1 MQIYPAIDIIDG
13 KCVRLVQGKFDAKT
27 VYGDNPA
34 KVAADW
40 ERMGATFIHI
50 VDLDGARKGC
60 GHNISTIE
68 EILKSVSVPIQV
80 GGGIRTMQDIERML
94 NLGVSRVILGTT
106 AIKSPETVKEA
117 VEKFGDKIAVGVDAV
132 NGKVAISGWEETSS
146 CSALDIC
153 KEMSAMGIKTIIY
166 TDISKD
172 GMMSGPNVEATE
184 ELVKAIGDKTN
195 IIASGGVSS
204 TADLDALKTI
214 KVHGAIVGKAL
225 YTNALKLDEIIKNYE
240 LS

>member
-34 KVAADW
+34 QVAADW
-40 ERMGATFIHI
+40 QSMGATFIHI
-50 VDLDGARKGC
+50 VDLDGARKGS
-60 GHNISTIE
+60 GHNIPTIE
-68 EILKSVSVPIQV
+68 NILKNVSVPIQV

-117 VEKFGDKIAVGVDAV
+117 VAKYGDRIAVGVDAV

-146 CSALDIC
+146 SSALDIC
-153 KEMSAMGIKTIIY
+153 KEMSEMGVKTIIY

-184 ELVKAIGDKTN
+184 ELCKAIGDKTN
-195 IIASGGVSS
+195 IIASGGVSCEN
-204 TADLDALKTI
+204 DLVALQGI

-225 YTNALKLDEIIKNYE
+225 YTKALKLDEIIKKYE
-240 LS
+240 I